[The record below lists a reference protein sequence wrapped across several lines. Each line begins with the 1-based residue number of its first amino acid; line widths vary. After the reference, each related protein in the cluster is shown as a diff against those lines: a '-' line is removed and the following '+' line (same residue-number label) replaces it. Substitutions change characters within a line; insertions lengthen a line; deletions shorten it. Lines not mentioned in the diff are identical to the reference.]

1 MDVRGVGHP
10 NTSFQNFLQNFL
22 GIRVRGGGAP
32 GERARTVEFFDRENS
47 RLSTLDRA
55 NDQGERT
62 PMMKLMAA
70 KERLDLGLKWPTVS
84 QTSGSEA
91 SSSLMVA
98 VVVGGLVTVVVVV
111 VI

>member
-1 MDVRGVGHP
+1 MFEAWVIRIPVSR
-10 NTSFQNFLQNFL
+10 TSGRIFSATAL
-22 GIRVRGGGAP
+22 GGGAP
-32 GERARTVEFFDRENS
+32 GERARTVEFFDRENR

-98 VVVGGLVTVVVVV
+98 VVVGGLVTVVVVF